1 MMLEEPSTLASVAF
15 RVADTLR
22 DEYKIDFVP
31 VLADIGVDLS
41 KRTRPGAR
49 VIRSKQAEIW
59 RRAEEITGDPGVGIV
74 VGLHSEPRDY
84 YVLGHSWLASTTLKD
99 AFERM
104 IRYREVISSNVQSSA
119 LIREGDLYR
128 LKAVYPD
135 VERMPI
141 MTGMEAGVA
150 GLLKLCRVSAGRDI
164 RPVRAELIFAAD
176 RNPEEFQ
183 RLLQCP
189 IRYDC
194 DHNALWFRAEDLDAP
209 LPGAVPEMLDAADR
223 IARDYIASFDHSKVA
238 TQVRTLLVRMLP
250 AGKVDQ
256 ETIAS
261 KLYRS
266 ASTLQRQLGAE
277 GTSYRDILAETRES
291 LAKQYLADPGYAP
304 SDVAFMLGFA
314 DQSNFGRAFK
324 RWTGMSPGEYQRAA

>member
-1 MMLEEPSTLASVAF
+1 MLEEPTTLASVAF

-22 DEYKIDFVP
+22 DEYGIDFVP

-49 VIRSKQAEIW
+49 VIRSRQAEIW
-59 RRAEEITGDPGVGIV
+59 RRAEELTGDPGIGIV
-74 VGLHSEPRDY
+74 VGMHSEPRDY
-84 YVLGHSWLASTTLKD
+84 YVLGHSWLASSTLKD
-99 AFERM
+99 AFERV
-104 IRYREVISSNVQSSA
+104 IRYREVISNNVQNSA
-119 LIREGDLYR
+119 LVREGELYR
-128 LKAVYPD
+128 IKSSYPD

-150 GLLKLCRVSAGRDI
+150 GLLKLCRVSAGRDVL
-164 RPVRAELIFAAD
+164 PVRADLIFPAN
-176 RNPEEFQ
+176 RNPDGFQ
-183 RLLQCP
+183 NLLKCP
-189 IRYDC
+189 IRYGC
-194 DHNALWFRAEDLDAP
+194 DYNALWFRAEDLEAP
-209 LPGAVPEMLDAADR
+209 LPGALPEMLDAADR
-223 IARDYIASFDHSKVA
+223 IARDYIATFDHSQLA
-238 TQVRTLLVRMLP
+238 TQVRTLLIRMLP

-324 RWTGMSPGEYQRAA
+324 RWTGMSPGEFQKVA